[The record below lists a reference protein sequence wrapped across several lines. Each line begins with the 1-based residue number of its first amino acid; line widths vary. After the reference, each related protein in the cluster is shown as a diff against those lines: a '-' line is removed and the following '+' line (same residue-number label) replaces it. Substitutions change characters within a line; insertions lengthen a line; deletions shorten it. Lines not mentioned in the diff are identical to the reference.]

1 MRNLSRREA
10 LEFLVAG
17 GLAVFSAGFVEFG
30 FAQDNGNFKHV
41 YLNPKLREQFFLFL
55 KNVFHLYPEQ
65 DFHHLIELKVMKY
78 GTDQEIYEAIL
89 AEIPSLKPILSTIRY
104 ALPALKKQKQVMCD
118 QTVALLDG
126 KKVIDG
132 YLEVGSTGRYL
143 DKLQETIE
151 VKGPIYVVSSSAP
164 TFGAADIIERGH
176 LQKVGNYV
184 PLADYNAISAAQVSD
199 ESLDLLTVYIGFH
212 HAPPEKRDPFIQSC
226 HRALRK
232 GGSLIV
238 RDHDVNSLDMVH
250 FVALAHDV
258 FNCGLEVPW
267 QSNEAE
273 VRNFTSLAQLD
284 ELVTGE
290 GFISDDRRLL
300 QEGDPTYNTLLK
312 FTKA

>member
-1 MRNLSRREA
+1 MRDMTRREA

-17 GLAVFSAGFVEFG
+17 GLAVFSAGFIEYG
-30 FAQDNGNFKHV
+30 FAQENGNFRHV
-41 YLNPKLREQFFLFL
+41 YLNPKLRDQFFLFL

-78 GTDQEIYEAIL
+78 GTDQDIYQAIL

-104 ALPALKKQKQVMCD
+104 ALPALKRQKQVMCE

-126 KKVIDG
+126 KKRING

-143 DKLQETIE
+143 DKLQESVE
-151 VKGPIYVVSSSAP
+151 VKGPIYVVNTSAP
-164 TFGAADIIERGH
+164 TFGAADIMERGH
-176 LQKVGNYV
+176 VKKVGDYV
-184 PLADYNAISAAQVSD
+184 PLADYNGISAARVPD

-212 HAPPEKRDPFIQSC
+212 HAPAEKRDPFIQSC

-232 GGSLIV
+232 GGALIV
-238 RDHDVNSLDMVH
+238 RDHDVSSADMLH

-258 FNCGLEVPW
+258 FNCGLELPW

-273 VRNFTSLAQLD
+273 IRNFTSLAQLN
-284 ELVTGE
+284 EILKRN
-290 GFISDDRRLL
+290 GFIPDDRRLL
-300 QEGDPTYNTLLK
+300 QEGDPTYNTLMK
-312 FTKA
+312 YTKA

>member
-1 MRNLSRREA
+1 MRELTRREA
-10 LEFLVAG
+10 LEFLIAG
-17 GLAVFSAGFVEFG
+17 GLAVFSAGFVELG
-30 FAQDNGNFKHV
+30 FAQDNGNFRHV

-78 GTDQEIYEAIL
+78 GTDQEIYQAIL

-104 ALPALKKQKQVMCD
+104 ALPALKKQKQVMCE

-126 KKVIDG
+126 KKRIDG

-143 DKLQETIE
+143 DRLQDSIE
-151 VKGPIYVVSSSAP
+151 VKGPIYVVNTTAP
-164 TFGAADIIERGH
+164 TFGAADIVERGH
-176 LQKVGNYV
+176 LQKAGDYV
-184 PLADYNAISAAQVSD
+184 PLSDYNEISASRVPD

-212 HAPPEKRDPFIQSC
+212 HAPTKKRDPFIQSC

-238 RDHDVNSLDMVH
+238 RDHDVNSADMAH

-258 FNCGLEVPW
+258 FNCGLELPW

-273 VRNFTSLAQLD
+273 VRNFTSIAQLD
-284 ELVTGE
+284 EILKRE
-290 GFISDDRRLL
+290 GFIPDDRRLL
-300 QEGDPTYNTLLK
+300 QDGDPTYNTLMK
-312 FTKA
+312 YTKA